1 MLEPCYA
8 DCWTRPRQ
16 NAINKRVRIFE
27 IVSPKNP
34 FKPLSPEQLRVKTLK
49 DQIKAKQ
56 NALKRE
62 RELQKAAKAQ
72 RALLRLDRI

>member
-1 MLEPCYA
+1 M
-8 DCWTRPRQ
+8 
-16 NAINKRVRIFE
+16 RIFE
-27 IVSPKNP
+27 IVSTKNP
-34 FKPLSPEQLRVKTLK
+34 FKPLSAEQLRVKTLK

>member
-1 MLEPCYA
+1 MLEPFFYA
-8 DCWTRPRQ
+8 DSLASRQ